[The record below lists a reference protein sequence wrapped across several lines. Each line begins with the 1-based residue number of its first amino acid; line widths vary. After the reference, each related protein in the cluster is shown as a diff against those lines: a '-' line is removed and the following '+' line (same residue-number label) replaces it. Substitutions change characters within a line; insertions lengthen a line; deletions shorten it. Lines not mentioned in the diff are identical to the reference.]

1 MVVLCVNYSASGAW
15 AVLKSPPEAILLYK
29 LSFQQ
34 YDKPLNLREQ
44 ASILLQQGTYSQ
56 GLEKEDIMTCL
67 RSFLS
72 HVISVWNLMT
82 PHLKN

>member
-56 GLEKEDIMTCL
+56 GLEKGHNDLSKELSKPCHFCL
-67 RSFLS
+67 ELNDTS
-72 HVISVWNLMT
+72 
-82 PHLKN
+82 P